1 LRRLWAA
8 TETPGPFPALVRF
21 LLLTGARRSEAAE
34 LPRAEI
40 DGADW
45 TLPATRNKTKVDL
58 VRPLSAVAL
67 AVIAGQP
74 RTSSYVFAKDD
85 GHPLRGFSAH
95 KKALDLASG
104 VTGWRLHDC
113 RRTARSLLSRAGV
126 PSDHAEQCLGHVLPG
141 IRATYDRHKYYPEKQ
156 RAYQALAELI
166 GRIVDPADNV
176 IALPAR

>member
-1 LRRLWAA
+1 MADLVLAHLRRVMNWHAVRDDDFRSPIVRGMSRVKTKERARTRTLNDDELRRLWAA
-8 TETPGPFPALVRF
+8 TERPGPFPALVRF

-95 KKALDLASG
+95 KKALDQASG

-113 RRTARSLLSRAGV
+113 RRTASL
-126 PSDHAEQCLGHVLPG
+126 P
-141 IRATYDRHKYYPEKQ
+141 YP
-156 RAYQALAELI
+156 AYP
-166 GRIVDPADNV
+166 R
-176 IALPAR
+176 